1 MFKPNYDLIGSIPEV
16 ESYRGEMSKLI
27 AEYRDITIKPMQKM
41 AIGIVIEMC
50 AQHFYGID
58 LQEVESM
65 SDLIELVQSIDQQ
78 LEFA

>member
-1 MFKPNYDLIGSIPEV
+1 MFKPNYDIIGSIPEV
-16 ESYRGEMSKLI
+16 ESYRGEMPKLI
-27 AEYRDITIKPMQKM
+27 SEYKDITIAPMQKM
-41 AIGIVIEMC
+41 ALGILIEMC

-65 SDLIELVQSIDQQ
+65 SDLIELVQSIDEK